1 MQTFGI
7 TIYNRILSA
16 RYRARLEAVL
26 CETGRCD
33 NLSICHR
40 TASAL
45 ITKIIGVLS
54 NSDDALVERY
64 DYEQILFK
72 DASLAGLPESSLAD
86 VICLLDGEERLLNSR
101 SRCNTLA
108 LATISEALLQAHSR
122 SCFGYEAEMMER
134 VIMVL
139 EALEKIVCNE
149 YTGTAAPRDALYR
162 HIGKASCF
170 R

>member
-16 RYRARLEAVL
+16 RYRARMEAVL
-26 CETGRCD
+26 CETGRCEK
-33 NLSICHR
+33 LSTCYR

-54 NSDDALVERY
+54 NSDDALVDRH
-64 DYEQILFK
+64 DYEQILFT
-72 DASLAGLPESSLAD
+72 DASLAGLPASSLVD
-86 VICLLDGEERLLNSR
+86 VICVLDGEDRLLNSR

-134 VIMVL
+134 VIVVL
-139 EALEKIVCNE
+139 EAIEKIVCNE
-149 YTGTAAPRDALYR
+149 YTGAAAPRAALYR

-170 R
+170 F